1 MELSQEQKDALQC
14 ILSGENVFLTG
25 EAGTGKSTVLQE
37 LRRLRPEDAVF
48 LAPTGIAAIRL
59 GGSTLHSFFLFP
71 LGLLTP
77 ENLEELPDR
86 RHAAVIRNAKIIVI
100 DEISMVRSDLFLA
113 VDQRLRAL
121 AIGSDRTRPFGGK
134 QVVLCGDFFQLPP
147 VVKGS
152 TEENYILQHFGG
164 WYAFQT
170 PLWKRARFHCISLR
184 TPLRQNSDPAFV
196 KLLNL
201 VRHNR
206 CDAREIPL
214 PNGSTLTPLELLNQ
228 RCDTK
233 EPPANTPPPVRLCT
247 TNREAAAI
255 NATMHQRLNTPPV
268 LFQAQITGRF
278 READFPTEAQ
288 LELKPGAR
296 VMILCNKH
304 LSSNTFEYVNGDL
317 GVVEEFLALT
327 DDVPSVRVKL
337 DKGTTVT
344 LEPHA
349 WTNYEYVLEA
359 DTQRGGKKHLR
370 QRPVGSFTQ
379 IPLKLAYAITI
390 HKSQGLT
397 LDAVD
402 LRLGRGCFA
411 HGQLYTALSRCRTLQ
426 NLRLDRPA
434 TANDLILD
442 QEVVDF
448 YDSLDAPENAPTTIS
463 MEIPR
468 EHQAA
473 VREFLARLLNQP
485 PAPETTDTPPPPP
498 PTEPTPEPIP
508 EESEEPPQ
516 HRPSSRQRAIRGGKR
531 PRTEETIDGQEV
543 VRNHAVLSFLF
554 SLYLQHKNGEAIFTP
569 KDAKILMPIA
579 QDYLQ
584 KGYVTREQFLVVN
597 KYIHKYHHR
606 TTPASRRTRG
616 TGRGDATP

>member
-1 MELSQEQKDALQC
+1 MMELSQEQKNALQC
-14 ILSGENVFLTG
+14 ILSGKNVFLTG

-77 ENLEELPDR
+77 ESLEELPDR
-86 RHAAVIRNAKIIVI
+86 RHAAVIRNAKILVI
-100 DEISMVRSDLFLA
+100 DEISMVRSDLFLG

-121 AIGSDRTRPFGGK
+121 AIGADRMRPFGGK

-152 TEENYILQHFGG
+152 TEENYILQNFGG

-170 PLWKRARFHCISLR
+170 PLWKQAHFHCISLR

-206 CDAREIPL
+206 WDAREIPL
-214 PNGSTLTPLELLNQ
+214 PDGTTLTPLELLNQ
-228 RCDTK
+228 RRDPK
-233 EPPANTPPPVRLCT
+233 EAPANTPQPVRLCT

-255 NATMHQRLNTPPV
+255 NAAMHQRLDTPPV
-268 LFQAQITGRF
+268 LFQAQLTGKF
-278 READFPTEAQ
+278 READFPTAAQ

-296 VMILCNKH
+296 VMVLCNKH
-304 LSSNTFEYVNGDL
+304 LSSNAFEYVNGDL
-317 GVVEEFLALT
+317 GVVEEILCLS
-327 DDVPSVRVKL
+327 DDIPSVRVKL

-344 LEPHA
+344 VEPHV
-349 WTNYEYVLEA
+349 WTSYEYVLEA

-379 IPLKLAYAITI
+379 VPLKLAYAITI
-390 HKSQGLT
+390 HKAQGLT

-426 NLRLDRPA
+426 NLRLDRPV
-434 TANDLILD
+434 TPDDLILD

-448 YDSLDAPENAPTTIS
+448 YDSLDTPGNAAPTIT

-468 EHQAA
+468 EHQEA

-485 PAPETTDTPPPPP
+485 PATTGDETEPLEQTEEPQKKEPQEPPPPRLP
-498 PTEPTPEPIP
+498 VP
-508 EESEEPPQ
+508 
-516 HRPSSRQRAIRGGKR
+516 RMGAARGGR
-531 PRTEETIDGQEV
+531 PRKKETADGQEV
-543 VRNHAVLSFLF
+543 IRNHAILSFLL
-554 SLYLQHKNGEAIFTP
+554 SLCLRHKKGETIFTP
-569 KDAKILMPIA
+569 KDAEVLVPIA
-579 QDYLQ
+579 QEYLR
-584 KGYVTREQFLVVN
+584 KGHVTREQFLVVN
-597 KYIHKYHHR
+597 KCIHKYHR
-606 TTPASRRTRG
+606 RATSASRRARG
-616 TGRGDATP
+616 AGRDDATP

>member
-14 ILSGENVFLTG
+14 ILAGENVFLTG

-37 LRRLRPEDAVF
+37 LQRLRPQDAVF

-71 LGLLTP
+71 PGLLTP
-77 ENLEELPDR
+77 ESLEELPDR
-86 RHAAVIRNAKIIVI
+86 RHAAVIRNARIIVI

-170 PLWKRARFHCISLR
+170 TLWKQARFHCISLR

-201 VRHNR
+201 LRHNR
-206 CDAREIPL
+206 CDEREIPL
-214 PNGSTLTPLELLNQ
+214 PDGSTLTPLELLNR
-228 RCDTK
+228 RCDARET
-233 EPPANTPPPVRLCT
+233 PANTPPPVRLCT

-255 NATMHQRLNTPPV
+255 NATMHQRLNTPPA

-278 READFPTEAQ
+278 KEADFPTEPQ

-296 VMILCNKH
+296 VMVLCNKH

-317 GVVEEFLALT
+317 GVVEEFLCLT

-337 DKGTTVT
+337 DKGATIT
-344 LEPHA
+344 LEPHV

-359 DTQRGGKKHLR
+359 NSQRGGKKRLR

-448 YDSLDAPENAPTTIS
+448 YDALDAPENAAPTIT

-473 VREFLARLLNQP
+473 VREFLARLLNP
-485 PAPETTDTPPPPP
+485 PPETTDATPPAPKE
-498 PTEPTPEPIP
+498 PTGDPTPE
-508 EESEEPPQ
+508 ETEEPPSASQ
-516 HRPSSRQRAIRGGKR
+516 QRTAREKNARREDAPEG
-531 PRTEETIDGQEV
+531 EQV

-554 SLYLQHKNGEAIFTP
+554 SLYLDHKKGNAIFTP
-569 KDAKILMPIA
+569 KDAQILVPIA
-579 QDYLQ
+579 QEYVK
-584 KGYVTREQFLVVN
+584 KGYVTREQFLIIN
-597 KYIHKYHHR
+597 KYIHKYHRR
-606 TTPASRRTRG
+606 TTPASRRARG
-616 TGRGDATP
+616 TARGTATP

>member
-71 LGLLTP
+71 LRLLTP
-77 ENLEELPDR
+77 ESLEELPDR
-86 RHAAVIRNAKIIVI
+86 RHAAVIRNAKILVI
-100 DEISMVRSDLFLA
+100 DEISMVRSDLFLG

-121 AIGSDRTRPFGGK
+121 AVGSDRMRPFGGK

-164 WYAFQT
+164 CYAFQT

-214 PNGSTLTPLELLNQ
+214 PDGTTLTPLELLNQ
-228 RCDTK
+228 RRGDAA
-233 EPPANTPPPVRLCT
+233 EAPANAPAPVRLCT

-255 NATMHQRLNTPPV
+255 NAAMHQRLTTPPV
-268 LFQAQITGRF
+268 LFQAQLAGKF
-278 READFPTEAQ
+278 READFPTAAQ
-288 LELKPGAR
+288 LELKPGSR
-296 VMILCNKH
+296 VMVLCNKH
-304 LSSNTFEYVNGDL
+304 LSSNAFEYVNGDL
-317 GVVEEFLALT
+317 GVVEEFLCQS
-327 DDVPSVRVKL
+327 DDIPSVRVKL

-344 LEPHA
+344 VEPHV
-349 WTNYEYVLEA
+349 WTSYEYVLEG
-359 DTQRGGKKHLR
+359 DTQRGGRKHLR

-390 HKSQGLT
+390 HKAQGLT

-402 LRLGRGCFA
+402 LRLGQGCFA
-411 HGQLYTALSRCRTLQ
+411 HGQLYTALSRCRTLR
-426 NLRLDRPA
+426 NLRLDRPV
-434 TANDLILD
+434 TPDDLILD

-448 YDSLDAPENAPTTIS
+448 YDSLDSPENTAPTITL
-463 MEIPR
+463 EIPR
-468 EHQAA
+468 EHQEA
-473 VREFLARLLNQP
+473 VREFLVRLLNQP
-485 PAPETTDTPPPPP
+485 SIPADDAAEPLEPEETPPEPPP
-498 PTEPTPEPIP
+498 RRPASRMRAARGGRPRK
-508 EESEEPPQ
+508 EEP
-516 HRPSSRQRAIRGGKR
+516 A
-531 PRTEETIDGQEV
+531 DGQEII
-543 VRNHAVLSFLF
+543 RNHAVLSFLL
-554 SLYLQHKNGEAIFTP
+554 SLYLRHKKGEAIFTP
-569 KDAKILMPIA
+569 KDAEALVPIA
-579 QDYLQ
+579 QEYLR
-584 KGYVTREQFLVVN
+584 KGHVTREQFLVVN
-597 KYIHKYHHR
+597 KYIHKYHRR
-606 TTPASRRTRG
+606 TTPASRRARG